1 MAGSSDPLA
10 GDEGPECPP
19 LRLWDG
25 DEMPLKANLSVC
37 VPESAR
43 SHCIHLLRS
52 EKPGAFHQSGIR
64 RSLEG
69 CSRYPPIVGRT
80 IQSYPSWREHT
91 YRMCCRL
98 TGYMRVVPV
107 PSVCIKILL
116 YKHLITRRAEYA
128 RRFSEQLVRYLA
140 SSRHESM
147 KSHIL
152 IMVIDIICAQLK
164 TAARR

>member
-1 MAGSSDPLA
+1 
-10 GDEGPECPP
+10 
-19 LRLWDG
+19 
-25 DEMPLKANLSVC
+25 MPLKANLSVC

-52 EKPGAFHQSGIR
+52 EKPGAFHRSGTR

-80 IQSYPSWREHT
+80 IQSYPGWREHT
-91 YRMCCRL
+91 YRICPRL
-98 TGYMRVVPV
+98 RGYLRVVPL

-116 YKHLITRRAEYA
+116 YKHLMTRKTERA
-128 RRFSEQLVRYLA
+128 RRLSEQLVRYLA
-140 SSRHESM
+140 SRLHEPM

-152 IMVIDIICAQLK
+152 METMNIIYARLK
-164 TAARR
+164 MATRRKSSADGCLPKVSCRERPQSIIRRARA